1 MVIDLTGPC
10 KDLWLLWPFVSYFK
24 LSRFVSPSSRQ
35 YIKKYIAKISR
46 RLDMMSHHITYRE
59 EFAKA
64 PPKLCEVAGE
74 RERASILK
82 GMA

>member
-1 MVIDLTGPC
+1 
-10 KDLWLLWPFVSYFK
+10 
-24 LSRFVSPSSRQ
+24 
-35 YIKKYIAKISR
+35 
-46 RLDMMSHHITYRE
+46 MMSHHITYRE

-82 GMA
+82 RMA

>member
-1 MVIDLTGPC
+1 
-10 KDLWLLWPFVSYFK
+10 
-24 LSRFVSPSSRQ
+24 
-35 YIKKYIAKISR
+35 
-46 RLDMMSHHITYRE
+46 MMSHHITYRD

-82 GMA
+82 GMAQCKPYKYEPNKQQSVMRKDSVRLAARVQGYHEEEAI